1 MHAFV
6 SQHTHT
12 MHLQVFG
19 VGGSRDFG
27 ADLGDAGSGWSRG
40 GAREVRV
47 FVSTAM
53 GESAGCRF
61 DRASTR
67 DSGQRSPLHPTSTGL
82 GWGGGG
88 GGVPEKTHK
97 GFRNLEGVACAP

>member
-6 SQHTHT
+6 SHHMHA

-27 ADLGDAGSGWSRG
+27 GDLGGAGSGWSRG
-40 GAREVRV
+40 GAREVRA

-53 GESAGCRF
+53 GESADCRV

-67 DSGQRSPLHPTSTGL
+67 GSGQRSPLHPTSTGL
-82 GWGGGG
+82 GCG

-97 GFRNLEGVACAP
+97 GFRNLEGVVCAS